1 MRRKIK
7 IDFDDPMG
15 IEAIRKMASKYPM
28 KESTRKQLLQAKKE
42 YMQKLRKQ
50 HFNNDT
56 SQYYQGN
63 WEVKF

>member
-15 IEAIRKMASKYPM
+15 LEAIRKMARKYPM

-42 YMQKLRKQ
+42 YMQKLRK
-50 HFNNDT
+50 T